1 MESDYLIDSLLES
14 TLESNN
20 IANRLLELP
29 LLELNKRSHSES
41 WSALECLEH
50 LNLYNEF
57 YLPEINNRM
66 KEKRHLKAT
75 EIFIPGWLGNYF
87 ANTMKVNNGKFKK
100 MKTFKDKNPLG
111 SELNYDVIHQYLKNQ
126 LQMVEHLNNSRNINL
141 NKVKTNITISKL
153 IKLKLGDTFRFLTYH
168 NERHI
173 IQALKAVE

>member
-50 LNLYNEF
+50 LNLYSEF

-100 MKTFKDKNPLG
+100 MKTLD
-111 SELNYDVIHQYLKNQ
+111 
-126 LQMVEHLNNSRNINL
+126 
-141 NKVKTNITISKL
+141 
-153 IKLKLGDTFRFLTYH
+153 
-168 NERHI
+168 
-173 IQALKAVE
+173 